1 MSCLKRYVS
10 STAND
15 TIGIPAPFPLSWL
28 ASVSIRHGSGFH
40 RGALIGPPLASVPP
54 RSLLVPYFLA
64 TRLPPR
70 TGQMDVTPLKDACHE
85 VDIHWCIFSPA
96 PCRASCNKR
105 LSLTWV
111 PSTFAQ
117 TLLKLCSVKPP
128 PRLGSV
134 HGPLPRPS
142 SDEFP
147 FTAAI
152 GNADLLLS
160 QGLGI

>member
-1 MSCLKRYVS
+1 MSCLKGYVS

-40 RGALIGPPLASVPP
+40 RGALIGPPLASVP
-54 RSLLVPYFLA
+54 L
-64 TRLPPR
+64 R
-70 TGQMDVTPLKDACHE
+70 TSQMDVTPLKDACHE

-105 LSLTWV
+105 LSLAWV

-117 TLLKLCSVKPP
+117 TLLKLCSVKSP

-152 GNADLLLS
+152 GNADFLLS
-160 QGLGI
+160 RGLGI

>member
-1 MSCLKRYVS
+1 MC
-10 STAND
+10 AWD
-15 TIGIPAPFPLSWL
+15 PL
-28 ASVSIRHGSGFH
+28 
-40 RGALIGPPLASVPP
+40 
-54 RSLLVPYFLA
+54 
-64 TRLPPR
+64 R
-70 TGQMDVTPLKDACHE
+70 TSQMDVTPLKDACHE

-105 LSLTWV
+105 LSLAWV

-117 TLLKLCSVKPP
+117 TLLKLCSVKSP

-152 GNADLLLS
+152 GNADFLLS
-160 QGLGI
+160 RGLGI